1 MSDTLEA
8 SEVIAQPLM
17 SGTAMWK
24 PSLMSESMSAQFFV
38 DCDPGHDDAIAL
50 AVAAHRGQLLGVT
63 TVAGNVAVEQTTINA
78 LTVLQLL
85 GSEVEVHSGAAVPL
99 NGQPG
104 QFASFVHGDN
114 GLVGA
119 VMPELTRSVASDDAA
134 GYLIEATR
142 EHQGAWILAIGP
154 MTNLAHAL
162 QRDPSLVDRIAGITM
177 MGGGTYG
184 NITAAAEF
192 NISFDPEAADVVFR
206 SGAKIV
212 QCGLDLTH
220 QLCVDDS
227 LVAASRATGNR
238 FGEFCAGMLGGY
250 LANIRA
256 LTGSNTEAVLYDPCA
271 ALAVTDPELF
281 DFAQRYVEV
290 ELTGELTRGMTLVDQ
305 RSWMAENGPVQWAQA
320 IDAVAAT
327 NLILDAIAEAP

>member
-1 MSDTLEA
+1 
-8 SEVIAQPLM
+8 
-17 SGTAMWK
+17 
-24 PSLMSESMSAQFFV
+24 MSEPMSEPMRAKFFV

-85 GSEVEVHSGAAVPL
+85 DSQVEVHSGAAVPL
-99 NGQPG
+99 NGEPG

-119 VMPELTRSVASDDAA
+119 TMPELTRSVASHDAA
-134 GYLIEATR
+134 GYLIEATS
-142 EHQGAWILAIGP
+142 EYPGAWILAIGP
-154 MTNLAHAL
+154 LTNLALAL
-162 QRDPSLVDRIAGITM
+162 QRDSTLVDRIAGITM

-192 NISFDPEAADVVFR
+192 NISFDPEAADLVFR

-220 QLCVDDS
+220 QLCVDDA

-250 LANIRA
+250 LENIRA

-281 DFAQRYVEV
+281 DFVQRYVEV
-290 ELTGELTRGMTLVDQ
+290 ELTGELTRGLTLVDQ
-305 RSWMAENGPVQWAQA
+305 RSWMSEGGPVQWAQT

-327 NLILDAIAEAP
+327 NLILDSIAAAP